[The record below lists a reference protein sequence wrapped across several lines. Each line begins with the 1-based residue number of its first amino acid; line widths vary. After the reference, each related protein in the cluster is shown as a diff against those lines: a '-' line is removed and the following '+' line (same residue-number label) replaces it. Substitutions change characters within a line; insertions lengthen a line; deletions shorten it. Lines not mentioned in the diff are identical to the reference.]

1 MDSRNFP
8 TIETKYL
15 RGETVGTDVGFIPPA
30 SGFRNPGPTP
40 NLRGVEVNTAR
51 SKGTPMGAMQD
62 VIKLEHA
69 TATDAP
75 HSDPFKVHGEY

>member
-1 MDSRNFP
+1 MHSRNFP

-40 NLRGVEVNTAR
+40 NLRGIEANTNF

-62 VIKLEHA
+62 VIKLEYGPL
-69 TATDAP
+69 TDAP
-75 HSDPFKVHGEY
+75 YVDNFRTYGEN

>member
-40 NLRGVEVNTAR
+40 NLRGIEANTAR
-51 SKGTPMGAMQD
+51 SKGTKFEVGHVD
-62 VIKLEHA
+62 SLEHA

-75 HSDPFKVHGEY
+75 YVDNFRTYGEN